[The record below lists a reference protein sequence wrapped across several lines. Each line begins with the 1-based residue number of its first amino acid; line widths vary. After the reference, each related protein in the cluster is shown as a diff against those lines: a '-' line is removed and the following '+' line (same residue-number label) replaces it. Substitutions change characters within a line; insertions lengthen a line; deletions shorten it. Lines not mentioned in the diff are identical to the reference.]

1 MIYIVMIRIF
11 SPRTNIYFLLNLVTS
26 SAPPSPPSRI
36 EEMGEDLKGK
46 KLVAVVLKRLSK
58 LRIDHSDYGSCIT
71 DCYRLF
77 KVVASIGKKEML
89 FLSKK
94 VNFLRVVCDRF
105 RIASRRYF
113 SVNGH
118 ELDIL
123 LELMAMFLP
132 LST

>member
-1 MIYIVMIRIF
+1 
-11 SPRTNIYFLLNLVTS
+11 
-26 SAPPSPPSRI
+26 
-36 EEMGEDLKGK
+36 MGEDLKGK

-94 VNFLRVVCDRF
+94 VKFLRVVCDRF